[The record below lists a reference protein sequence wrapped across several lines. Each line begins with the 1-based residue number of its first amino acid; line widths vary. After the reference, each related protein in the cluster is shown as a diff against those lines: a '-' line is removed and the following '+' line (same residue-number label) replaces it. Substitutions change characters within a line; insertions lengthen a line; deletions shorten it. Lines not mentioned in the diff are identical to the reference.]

1 MVLTSKTRLGKRKL
15 EINEVRKE
23 KQTTTSK
30 KHDKKCFAAVENPD
44 KNKIS
49 APSKIQTKSDM
60 LAKMETM
67 QQLNDAL
74 LEEVK
79 NNEEAIAILEGKE
92 KKYEEAIKSLEERV
106 KNLKSETSLKSQVD
120 LETQTSSNPGDTEPQ
135 IPCRLCIYVAT
146 CEEQL
151 NWHMDDEHDL
161 NTDMYYETDFPCEIC
176 GKWCRTGADL
186 TYHLKKHE
194 VVKSVHPKEGKT
206 CSYFLD
212 GCCVFDSNECWFN
225 HPDLS
230 KVDSVSRTLK
240 SLKCRFCEKTFQ
252 NKSELMVHRKLEHPQ
267 KISACKKEMDGSC
280 RFGDDKCWYA
290 HKSSLHIKQ
299 TENLNQD
306 PELINRLVT
315 MMEKFTERIEF
326 IENQL

>member
-30 KHDKKCFAAVENPD
+30 KHDKKCFAAVENPA

-49 APSKIQTKSDM
+49 APKPQTKSDM
-60 LAKMETM
+60 VAKMETM
-67 QQLNDAL
+67 QELNDAL

-92 KKYEEAIKSLEERV
+92 KKYQEAIKSLEERV
-106 KNLKSETSLKSQVD
+106 KNLKSETPLKSQVD

-161 NTDMYYETDFPCEIC
+161 NTDMYFETDFPCEIC

-194 VVKSVHPKEGKT
+194 VVKSVHPIEGKT

-212 GCCVFDSNECWFN
+212 GCCVFDSNECWFD
-225 HPDLS
+225 HPDT
-230 KVDSVSRTLK
+230 VPRTLK
-240 SLKCRFCEKTFQ
+240 SLKCRFCEKTLQ

-280 RFGDDKCWYA
+280 VFGSEKCWYK
-290 HKSSLHIKQ
+290 HGKII
-299 TENLNQD
+299 ENMD
-306 PELINRLVT
+306 VEPTDMISRLFG
-315 MMEKFTERIEF
+315 MMEKFTKRMEEMER
-326 IENQL
+326 QLYNESI